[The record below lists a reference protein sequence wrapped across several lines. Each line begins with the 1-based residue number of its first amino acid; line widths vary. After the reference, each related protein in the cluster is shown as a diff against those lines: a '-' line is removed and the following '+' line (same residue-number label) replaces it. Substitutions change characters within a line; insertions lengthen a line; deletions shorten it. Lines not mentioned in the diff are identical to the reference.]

1 MPGHAVHQKGHYID
15 PIDSNGS
22 GHLAP
27 QKNIG
32 LLPVKRKPVEPRNPD
47 GFDGYPALSNYS
59 KSQKKDE
66 ECDLGSSISVARLWN
81 DIMETAKFGQMA
93 DCPEGMYRIALSKED
108 QMVRDWFKNEAQS
121 LGCEVRVDQVGN
133 IFAVL
138 PGACRDIPPIGIGSH
153 LDTQPAGGRFDG
165 ILGVLSGLEILR
177 TIKDSGRQM
186 YADVAVINWTNE
198 EGAGYQ
204 SGCTGSAV
212 WSGHVTKETAL
223 NMLRADRQGTFGS
236 DLLAIDYQGSV
247 PASHVHNGLSAHF
260 ELHIEQGKRLEAK
273 RQTVGVVTNIQGIR
287 WIYPMKDRVDALVAA
302 SEMVCFLNGI
312 AREYDM
318 FATVGV
324 LEVEKASSNIVADN
338 VRFTVDLRHRSEDL
352 LCRVESELK
361 ARMKELTRT
370 YGPAL
375 QFDMHQVWHSPAAE
389 FDQSIVEIVRR
400 AAITTV
406 GESQVM
412 PKMISFAG
420 HDSALV
426 HLTGIPTAMIFVPSH
441 EGVSHAPEEFTERE
455 HCGAGAAAL
464 YRAVCLYD
472 DRLRASSQ
480 KHKVEPE
487 AR

>member
-1 MPGHAVHQKGHYID
+1 
-15 PIDSNGS
+15 
-22 GHLAP
+22 
-27 QKNIG
+27 
-32 LLPVKRKPVEPRNPD
+32 
-47 GFDGYPALSNYS
+47 
-59 KSQKKDE
+59 
-66 ECDLGSSISVARLWN
+66 
-81 DIMETAKFGQMA
+81 
-93 DCPEGMYRIALSKED
+93 
-108 QMVRDWFKNEAQS
+108 
-121 LGCEVRVDQVGN
+121 
-133 IFAVL
+133 
-138 PGACRDIPPIGIGSH
+138 
-153 LDTQPAGGRFDG
+153 
-165 ILGVLSGLEILR
+165 
-177 TIKDSGRQM
+177 
-186 YADVAVINWTNE
+186 
-198 EGAGYQ
+198 
-204 SGCTGSAV
+204 
-212 WSGHVTKETAL
+212 
-223 NMLRADRQGTFGS
+223 MLRADRQGTFGS

-287 WIYPMKDRVDALVAA
+287 WYKVDVRGRRAHAGSTPMKDRVDALVAA
-302 SEMVCFLNGI
+302 SEMVCFLNRI

-361 ARMKELTRT
+361 ARMKDLTRT

-455 HCGAGAAAL
+455 HW
-464 YRAVCLYD
+464 
-472 DRLRASSQ
+472 
-480 KHKVEPE
+480 
-487 AR
+487 